1 VARSKTRAFLMKVS
15 DIHVTLVGQ
24 RPGTHIA
31 TGLLLLVWHSS
42 MIRYLCWSASLFL
55 SHVSGAT
62 PPQLIVVHQLPGA
75 FSLFF
80 IYALLKKVAEEETPG
95 RIVSTWHIAGA
106 SHSACYLHARCHG
119 CGWHK
124 RRHSPAKFNIFVAL
138 PLITTIWMRY
148 IDFRIMKR
156 CAPMCA

>member
-1 VARSKTRAFLMKVS
+1 VHLS
-15 DIHVTLVGQ
+15 
-24 RPGTHIA
+24 
-31 TGLLLLVWHSS
+31 
-42 MIRYLCWSASLFL
+42 FL

-106 SHSACYLHARCHG
+106 SLSLGLLSNMHAATDINDT
-119 CGWHK
+119 K
-124 RRHSPAKFNIFVAL
+124 EVLAHSPSKFNIYVTL
-138 PLITTIWMRY
+138 PLITTTWMLYRFSHQETLRAQTGRSLY
-148 IDFRIMKR
+148 WFSIVNLIYFRARHML
-156 CAPMCA
+156 CH